1 MITARIDS
9 MAYGGYGVARVEGFV
24 HFVPESAPGDLVEI
38 EPVVRK
44 KSYGFSRLVRMLE
57 PSPLRTD
64 PFCPYYG
71 ECGGCQYQHIRYPEQ
86 LKIKQEIFVDQTRR
100 LGRLPDLPS
109 PQVVGS
115 EAKRTRMRLHLRN
128 GEIGFYRARSHTLCP
143 IEECG
148 IASPQVNAVLQEIQ
162 RFLKR
167 DRKAF
172 NGTVTILAS
181 PSGALVAAALARGEA
196 QDLYGSLTHAVQGCT
211 FLEQERRIVLGE
223 PYLPVSVQ
231 GLTLYAPPD
240 AFTQVNPEINEI
252 LVGGI
257 CEFMQGSDRVMDLY
271 CGCGNITLPLSRV
284 CGHVVG
290 IEWDRPSIEAARHSA
305 SEAGISNASF
315 FEADALKAEMQDADG
330 MVLDPPRSGLPAALI
345 RNITNQR
352 PMKIAYVSCNPS
364 TLVRDLRLFV
374 ESGYRVISIRLL
386 DMFPHTYHIES
397 LTFLTAD

>member
-1 MITARIDS
+1 MILARIDS
-9 MAYGGYGVARVEGFV
+9 MAYGGYGVTRVEGFV

-44 KSYGFSRLVRMLE
+44 KSHGFSRLVRMLE

-115 EAKRTRMRLHLRN
+115 ETKRIRMRFQVRQ
-128 GEIGFYRARSHTLCP
+128 GELGLFRKRSHTLCP
-143 IEECG
+143 IQECA
-148 IASPQVNAVLQEIQ
+148 IASADVNAVLKGL
-162 RFLKR
+162 RTFR
-167 DRKAF
+167 SRNRAAF
-172 NGTVTILAS
+172 SGTISVLAS
-181 PSGALVAAALARGEA
+181 PAGALVSLTLLEEAAR
-196 QDLYGSLTHAVQGCT
+196 DLYGFLGRMVQGCT
-211 FLEQERRIVLGE
+211 IVNPGARIVLGE
-223 PYLPVSVQ
+223 PYLAMPVQ
-231 GLTLYAPPD
+231 GLRIFVPPD
-240 AFTQVNPEINEI
+240 AFWQVNPEINEI
-252 LVGGI
+252 LVGMI

-305 SEAGISNASF
+305 SEAGIGNASF

-345 RNITNQR
+345 RKITGHR
-352 PMKIAYVSCNPS
+352 LRKIAYVSCNPS
-364 TLVRDLRLFV
+364 TLARDLRLFV

-386 DMFPHTYHIES
+386 DMFPHTHHIES
-397 LTFLTAD
+397 MVFLTSG